1 MLTDDGVY
9 IKFDL
14 ETIVRQ
20 LKNISLFF
28 LEDAVNC
35 YFGDVTLIY
44 TFSGLSVGE
53 FSSKHRYLS
62 DLTAKRGLD
71 LAGLFKKAFTSCQ

>member
-1 MLTDDGVY
+1 MYSVKGVNFSPKVMLTDEGVY

-35 YFGDVTLIY
+35 YFGDVTLVY
-44 TFSGLSVGE
+44 SFSGLRVSE
-53 FSSKHRYLS
+53 FSSKGRYLS
-62 DLTAKRGLD
+62 D
-71 LAGLFKKAFTSCQ
+71 